1 MGERRIEKMAAAG
14 GGFDRFP
21 GVAFRIGPSGQIT
34 PLNERAAA
42 YLASI
47 NAMTQ
52 GELLSM
58 AADTR
63 RDKQADV
70 RPLHLG
76 PSAQVVLLPE
86 ERSADVLALI
96 QDTSLERNLREAL
109 MESRQRYKELVEIS
123 SDFAWET
130 DAAGRFLF
138 VSPRGALGWTAE
150 ELLGRVAADFLVD
163 ADEAQAAAFTT
174 AAPLSD
180 LDLWFRR
187 ADGEAACLGVVASPI
202 PGKGGARGVC
212 RDLTETRA
220 RDQALAHARLRDRLM
235 SHLVRTIR
243 DEIEPEKALN
253 VAVSAVG
260 LAVDATGGTIL
271 RRQVQDGAA
280 LGEAAS
286 WGTALGPA
294 TLDTIGAALADG
306 GSRQEIHTE
315 GLHVLAFPTRYRQDA
330 NGGVVFW
337 RSEESGGFP
346 RADIQLLSEVA
357 DQLGV
362 AIAQIVNH
370 ERILS
375 LSRTDPMTG
384 LLNRRAFFEELQ
396 RRVQRAGRGQLGAA
410 FIYVDMD
417 NFKLVND
424 NFGHPAGDSAI
435 LALCQI
441 LRDNSRSNDLAARL
455 GGDEFVLWM
464 EGIDPVSATER
475 TEALVKASK
484 VLGPMTGNPERPLG
498 VSLGLALYDPRRPET
513 LEQIVARADGA
524 MYKAKQSG
532 KGRVVIADPAPLPV
546 ETSA

>member
-1 MGERRIEKMAAAG
+1 MGEQRIETVEAAG
-14 GGFDRFP
+14 GRFDRFP
-21 GVAFRIGPSGQIT
+21 GAALRIGPTGQID
-34 PLNERAAA
+34 PLNERGAA
-42 YLASI
+42 YLAGAT
-47 NAMTQ
+47 AMAQ
-52 GELLSM
+52 GELLST
-58 AADTR
+58 AEDAR
-63 RDKQADV
+63 RDDMADI

-76 PSAQVVLLPE
+76 PSAQAVLIPD
-86 ERSADVLALI
+86 RSGDVLALI

-130 DAAGRFLF
+130 DEAGRFLF
-138 VSPRGALGWTAE
+138 VSPRGALGWAAE
-150 ELLGRVAADFLVD
+150 ELLGRAARDFLID

-174 AAPLSD
+174 PEPLSD

-187 ADGEAACLGVVASPI
+187 ADGEVASLSVVASPV

-212 RDLTETRA
+212 RDMTETRA
-220 RDQALAHARLRDRLM
+220 RDQALAHAQLRDRLM

-243 DEIEPEKALN
+243 DEIEPEKALE

-260 LAVDATGGTIL
+260 LAVDAAGGTIL
-271 RRQVQDGAA
+271 RRRVEDGAT

-286 WGTALGPA
+286 WGKALDPA
-294 TLDTIGAALADG
+294 TLDAIGTSLV
-306 GSRQEIHTE
+306 GSEPRELRRA
-315 GLHVLAFPTRYRQDA
+315 GLHIAAFPTRYRQDA

-337 RSEESGGFP
+337 RTEEDGGFP
-346 RADIQLLSEVA
+346 PADVQLLSEVA

-384 LLNRRAFFEELQ
+384 LLNRRAFFDELQ
-396 RRVQRAGRGQLGAA
+396 RRVQRAGRGHLGAA

-464 EGIDPVSATER
+464 EGIDPVTATER
-475 TEALVKASK
+475 TEALVKACK
-484 VLGPMTGNPERPLG
+484 VLGPMTGNPDRPLG

-513 LEQIVARADGA
+513 LDQIVARADGA
-524 MYKAKQSG
+524 MYKAKQGG
-532 KGRVVIADPAPLPV
+532 KGRAVIADPAPLPA
-546 ETSA
+546 EATS